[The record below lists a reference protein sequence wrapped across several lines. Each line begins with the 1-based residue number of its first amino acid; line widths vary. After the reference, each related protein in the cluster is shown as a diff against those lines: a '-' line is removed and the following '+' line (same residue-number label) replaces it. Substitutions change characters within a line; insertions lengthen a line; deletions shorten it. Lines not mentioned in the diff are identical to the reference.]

1 MSQQTGGGPPLFQVG
16 DSVRTAEGL
25 NGKIV
30 VITNDGRSAYV
41 RIIGDETGARAIIH
55 PLDTLKKLG
64 ELD

>member
-1 MSQQTGGGPPLFQVG
+1 MTFQVG

-30 VITNDGRSAYV
+30 VITKDGRSAYV
-41 RIIGDETGARAIIH
+41 RIIGDETGARATLR

-64 ELD
+64 DTQ